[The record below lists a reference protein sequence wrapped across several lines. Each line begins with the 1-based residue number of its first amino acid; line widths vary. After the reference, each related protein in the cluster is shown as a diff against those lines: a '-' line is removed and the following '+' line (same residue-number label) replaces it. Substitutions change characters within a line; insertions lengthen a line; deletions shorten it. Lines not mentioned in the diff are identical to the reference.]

1 MRFLLLAALALSGC
15 ATHPDG
21 SITLGAVE
29 SPYWHESTPRAEID
43 RHYDE
48 METYQLCILWEKS
61 RNKEYVREEISKS
74 LKRRGDNPL
83 RCYLPTPF
91 KAYDVPIPAAAPRIV
106 LNGLLLDAM
115 LSCPFL

>member
-1 MRFLLLAALALSGC
+1 MRFLLLAALVLAGC

-21 SITLGAVE
+21 SVTLGAVE
-29 SPYWHESTPRAEID
+29 SPFWHERAPRAEID
-43 RHYDE
+43 KHYDD

-83 RCYLPTPF
+83 RCY
-91 KAYDVPIPAAAPRIV
+91 
-106 LNGLLLDAM
+106 
-115 LSCPFL
+115 